1 MPVKPKLIQKD
12 VTRYYE
18 IPHGPFETPEDVV
31 KSFRYELIKE
41 LDRGSY
47 GIVYFARDLRKK
59 KDVACKI
66 IDMGKLK
73 KLILIMLFNFFILFK
88 DPNEESALKDNKNE
102 LMVMETV
109 RHPYVIPLYC
119 HFIVKGP
126 NICKLYIFMEF
137 ADGGNLYKYLQKQ
150 KKLPSEAKS
159 KLYFAQIV
167 SGINHIHSFHIA
179 HRDIKLA
186 NILLSTNPASP
197 SGDYVLLVTDFGLS
211 KMVNSSNKLFQTVC
225 GTPVYMAPE
234 LFINKPY
241 DPYSVDMWAL
251 GVCLYQILSMQ
262 LPFNFRGRSQH
273 SVVNDMLNK
282 RFNFDKFSTTPS
294 EEFQDLVCGLL
305 DPNPQNR
312 LTIKD
317 ILKHEWI
324 SEEIKLAQKLKKQLI
339 KSRSESYQTKIRS
352 NKSIHKKS
360 KEHEKKERNCKE
372 GNKTNKNKPNKKS
385 IDNDDE

>member
-1 MPVKPKLIQKD
+1 
-12 VTRYYE
+12 
-18 IPHGPFETPEDVV
+18 
-31 KSFRYELIKE
+31 
-41 LDRGSY
+41 
-47 GIVYFARDLRKK
+47 
-59 KDVACKI
+59 
-66 IDMGKLK
+66 
-73 KLILIMLFNFFILFK
+73 
-88 DPNEESALKDNKNE
+88 
-102 LMVMETV
+102 MEVV

-126 NICKLYIFMEF
+126 NICKLYIFMEL

-186 NILLSTNPASP
+186 NILLTTNPASI
-197 SGDYVLLVTDFGLS
+197 SGDYVLSVTDFGLS
-211 KMVNSSNKLFQTVC
+211 RMVNVSNKLFQTVC

-251 GVCLYQILSMQ
+251 GICLYQILSMQ
-262 LPFNFRGRSQH
+262 IPFNFRGRSQY

-282 RFNFDKFSTTPS
+282 RFNFDKFSKTPS
-294 EEFQDLVCGLL
+294 EEFQDLVRGLL
-305 DPNPQNR
+305 DPNPQKR

-317 ILKHEWI
+317 TLKHEWI
-324 SEEIKLAQKLKKQLI
+324 CEEVKLAQKLKKQII
-339 KSRSESYQTKIRS
+339 KSRSESYKTKARS

-360 KEHEKKERNCKE
+360 KEYDKDKEKTLKDDSKS
-372 GNKTNKNKPNKKS
+372 NKNKKS
-385 IDNDDE
+385 IEYDE